1 VVINFTYTC
10 NEKTLSDLAMNFA
23 AKVKPNIE
31 GLIWKIFVNDPD
43 RRHSAGLYMFRD
55 LECANAYLNSS
66 YARQFSQSQ
75 IVSDVSVETF
85 RTMREPSI
93 RAGAPI
99 GEAGLPHLAAY
110 KTEHTQ

>member
-1 VVINFTYTC
+1 METIVVINFTYAC

-23 AKVKPNIE
+23 ANVKPDID

-43 RRHSAGLYMFRD
+43 RRHSAGLYLFRD
-55 LECANAYLNSS
+55 LECANEYLNSS
-66 YARQFSQSQ
+66 YARHFNQSQ

-85 RTMREPSI
+85 QTMREPSI

-99 GEAGLPHLAAY
+99 GEPGLPSD
-110 KTEHTQ
+110 